1 MNFLLKLLLVA
12 VSTLITSTVVAEDI
26 KMSEWLFIHTSETAQ
41 IALDGTLVVP
51 VKRDIFAFTDRP
63 NRLYRYLD
71 ALEFS
76 SLWQVEGDD
85 GFKTEP
91 PNSVLTWVI
100 GDVVQQLEIRIVNA
114 SVVDGSDSVSYEL
127 KLKEG
132 VTLPTEMVDIS
143 LFVGGVC
150 GGNGMGGG
158 KAVGVLMRCK

>member
-1 MNFLLKLLLVA
+1 MKFLLKLLLVA

-76 SLWQVEGDD
+76 SLWQLEGDD
-85 GFKTEP
+85 SFKTEP
-91 PNSVLTWVI
+91 PIQSSH
-100 GDVVQQLEIRIVNA
+100 G
-114 SVVDGSDSVSYEL
+114 
-127 KLKEG
+127 
-132 VTLPTEMVDIS
+132 
-143 LFVGGVC
+143 
-150 GGNGMGGG
+150 
-158 KAVGVLMRCK
+158 